1 MDWIT
6 GLEHWTGLLDS
17 NIKQAVHDSIRSEI
31 RFYNYGIL
39 LMITR
44 RSVYCNQCV
53 VESRSLSVVKDGVEP
68 VCEAGVLARGC
79 GKENVR
85 GWSH

>member
-1 MDWIT
+1 MCCVFSTAGASLSRLSRTCIVEKVKCVRC
-6 GLEHWTGLLDS
+6 GEQKAG
-17 NIKQAVHDSIRSEI
+17 A
-31 RFYNYGIL
+31 
-39 LMITR
+39 
-44 RSVYCNQCV
+44 SVVADVEPPV
-53 VESRSLSVVKDGVEP
+53 VESRSLSVVRDGVEP